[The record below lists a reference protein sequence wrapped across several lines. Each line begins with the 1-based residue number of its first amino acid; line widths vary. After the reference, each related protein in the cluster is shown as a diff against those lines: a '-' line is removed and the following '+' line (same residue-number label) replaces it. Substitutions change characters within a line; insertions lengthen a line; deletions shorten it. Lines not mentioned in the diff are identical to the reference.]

1 MTRMTT
7 TANVHSMRA
16 SARSA
21 RAVVHEILR
30 QRIISLE
37 FAPGEPLSES
47 DLAGKLGVSRTPV
60 RESLILL
67 AEEGLVDVVPQVGT
81 FVSRIRESD
90 TASAQ
95 FVREALE
102 RAALVGG
109 GASLT
114 EAQIHGLR
122 GMIIDQNAAVAAD
135 DLESFFRLDDE
146 FHAALMRATGHEA
159 AWPIVGQAKSQLDRA
174 RRLSLSL
181 TQQPRLLTDQHN
193 SVVERLA
200 ARDVPGADRALRD
213 HLRLVFHDIKTIR
226 QEHPEMFDGDDAPV
240 VLSRRPRS

>member
-1 MTRMTT
+1 MAQMMTT
-7 TANVHSMRA
+7 GNVHSMRA

-37 FAPGEPLSES
+37 FAPGQPLSES

-102 RAALVGG
+102 RAAVVGG
-109 GASLT
+109 GAHLT
-114 EAQIHGLR
+114 EAQLQELR
-122 GMIIDQNAAVAAD
+122 GMIDEQNAAVAAD
-135 DLESFFRLDDE
+135 DHEAFFLLDDA
-146 FHAALMRATGHEA
+146 FHAALMRATGHET

-181 TQQPRLLTDQHN
+181 TQQPRLLTDQHD
-193 SVVERLA
+193 SVVQRLS
-200 ARDVPGADRALRD
+200 ARDVAGADRALRD

-226 QEHPEMFDGDDAPV
+226 EEHPEMFDDGETPI